1 MASSDGGSPVAPP
14 MPDST
19 DAAPAPPTSARA
31 FIAPVHH
38 SVLDRTE
45 AQRVQE
51 FRYRFGQAT
60 VFGLPVLALQWFGR
74 SLGGPESGL
83 WVALLQGLL
92 AGWVV
97 YVGATGMLVEAGMI
111 ISTRR
116 RMPPAIGLD
125 GLIAGSC
132 AGVYL
137 FSLVRPIG
145 LLVRARFEW
154 PAGFHW
160 CVLTLAAW
168 SALRWAGMS
177 RLAARK

>member
-1 MASSDGGSPVAPP
+1 

-19 DAAPAPPTSARA
+19 EATTARPTTTRLTAAPPP
-31 FIAPVHH
+31 IAPVLH

-45 AQRVQE
+45 AQRIQE

-74 SLGGPESGL
+74 SLGGAESGR
-83 WVALLQGLL
+83 WVALLQALL

-97 YVGATGMLVEAGMI
+97 YVAATGMLVEAGMI

-116 RMPPAIGLD
+116 RMPLALGLD
-125 GLIAGSC
+125 ALIAGSC
-132 AGVYL
+132 VGVYL
-137 FSLVRPIG
+137 FSLVRPVG
-145 LLVRARFEW
+145 LLVRPHSAW

-168 SALRWAGMS
+168 SALRWASMS